1 MILDKTM
8 TEYVKDTY
16 ERITDPCKSEQSM
29 FNYANFISQ
38 HLNVGMFVP
47 AVFKDNEWVVL
58 EEPNRS
64 THTNEYCL
72 EYQKAKDNVLFE
84 GFEEDSSFVTHKSH
98 SSFFYRISSLSELT
112 IEDLIP
118 YKLTLTATGEKLI
131 K

>member
-8 TEYVKDTY
+8 TDYVKDTY

-38 HLNVGMFVP
+38 QLNIGMFVP
-47 AVFKDNEWVVL
+47 AVFKDGEWVVL

-72 EYQKAKDNVLFE
+72 EYQKAKDNVLFD
-84 GFEEDSSFVTHKSH
+84 GFCH
-98 SSFFYRISSLSELT
+98 SEFYIRKYLSLNPNIT
-112 IEDLIP
+112 IESLIR
-118 YKLTLTATGEKLI
+118 YKPKLTATAEKLI